1 MAKDIYHE
9 HVKEA
14 LIKDGWVITHD
25 PYYLDIN
32 NPSPLEIDLGAERLI
47 SAEKGSEK
55 IVVEVKSFLN
65 RSLTY
70 DFYGA
75 YGQFRIYRRG
85 ILKTDPERILFLAI
99 AQDVYNDIQQRS
111 FYMEL
116 IEDEKIYLLI
126 FNPLTKI
133 IESWIK

>member
-14 LIKDGWVITHD
+14 LVKDGWIITHD
-25 PYYLDIN
+25 PYYLDID
-32 NPSPLEIDLGAERLI
+32 NPAPLEIDLGAERLI
-47 SAEKGSEK
+47 SADKGSEK

-70 DFYGA
+70 DFHTA

-85 ILKTDPERILFLAI
+85 ILKTDPERILFLAM
-99 AQDVYNDIQQRS
+99 AKDVYIEIQQRT

-116 IEDEKIYLLI
+116 IEDEKIFLLV
-126 FNPLTKI
+126 FNPLNKT

>member
-14 LIKDGWVITHD
+14 LIKDGWTITHD

>member
-1 MAKDIYHE
+1 MAKDIYHQ

-14 LIKDGWVITHD
+14 LIKDGWTISHD
-25 PYYLDIN
+25 PYYLDID
-32 NPSPLEIDLGAERLI
+32 NPAPLEIDLGAEKLM
-47 SAEKGSEK
+47 SAERGTER

-70 DFYGA
+70 DFHLA

-85 ILKTDPERILFLAI
+85 LMKSDPERVLFLAM
-99 AQDVYNDIQQRS
+99 AKDVYIEIQQRS
-111 FYMEL
+111 FYMDL
-116 IEDEKIYLLI
+116 IKDENINLVI
-126 FNPLTKI
+126 FDPLNKT

>member
-1 MAKDIYHE
+1 MAKDIYHQ

-32 NPSPLEIDLGAERLI
+32 NPSPLEIDLGAEKLI
-47 SAEKGSEK
+47 SAERDSER
-55 IVVEVKSFLN
+55 IVVEIKSFLN
-65 RSLTY
+65 KSLTY
-70 DFYGA
+70 DFHLA

-85 ILKTDPERILFLAI
+85 LQKSDPERILYLAM
-99 AQDVYNDIQQRS
+99 ANDVFTEIQQRS

-116 IEDEKIYLLI
+116 IQDENIKLI
-126 FNPLTKI
+126 IFDPSSRTI
-133 IESWIK
+133 QSWIK

>member
-1 MAKDIYHE
+1 MARDIYHQ

-14 LIKDGWVITHD
+14 LIKDGWTITHD
-25 PYYLDIN
+25 PYYLDIAT
-32 NPSPLEIDLGAERLI
+32 PSPLEIDLGAERLM

-85 ILKTDPERILFLAI
+85 ILQTDPDRILFLAI
-99 AQDVYNDIQQRS
+99 AKDVFIEIQQRT
-111 FYMEL
+111 FYMDL
-116 IEDEKIYLLI
+116 IRDEKIYLLI
-126 FNPLTKI
+126 FNPLNNTI
-133 IESWIK
+133 DSWIK

>member
-1 MAKDIYHE
+1 MAKDIYHQA
-9 HVKEA
+9 VKEA
-14 LIKDGWVITHD
+14 LVKDGWTVTHD
-25 PYYLDIN
+25 PYYLDID

-47 SAEKGSEK
+47 SAEKGTEK

-85 ILKTDPERILFLAI
+85 ILKTDQERVLFLAI
-99 AQDVYNDIQQRS
+99 AEDVYSELQQRS

-116 IEDEKIYLLI
+116 IEDEKIFLLI
-126 FNPLTKI
+126 FNPINKT

>member
-1 MAKDIYHE
+1 MAKDFYHE

-14 LIKDGWVITHD
+14 LIKDGWCISHD
-25 PYYLDIN
+25 PYYLNIET
-32 NPSPLEIDLGAERLI
+32 SAPLEIDLGAEKLI
-47 SAEKGSEK
+47 SAEKDLEK

-70 DFYGA
+70 DFHTA

-85 ILKTDPERILFLAI
+85 ILKTDPERVLYLALSK
-99 AQDVYNDIQQRS
+99 DVFSELQQRN

-116 IEDEKIYLLI
+116 ISDESINLLV
-126 FNPLTKI
+126 FDPLSKT
-133 IESWIK
+133 IEKWIK

>member
-1 MAKDIYHE
+1 MAKDIYHD

-14 LIKDGWVITHD
+14 LIKDGWTITHD
-25 PYYLDIN
+25 PYYLDVGN
-32 NPSPLEIDLGAERLI
+32 ASPVEIDLGAEKLM
-47 SAEKGSEK
+47 SAERGTEK

-75 YGQFRIYRRG
+75 YGQFRFYRRG
-85 ILKTDPERILFLAI
+85 LLKTDPERILFLAI
-99 AQDVYNDIQQRS
+99 PSDVYSKIQLRS

-116 IEDEKIYLLI
+116 IDDEKIFLLI
-126 FNPLTKI
+126 FNPLTRI
-133 IESWIK
+133 IESWKK

>member
-14 LIKDGWVITHD
+14 LINDGWTITHD

-116 IEDEKIYLLI
+116 ISDEKIFLLI
-126 FNPLTKI
+126 FNPLTKTI
-133 IESWIK
+133 ASWIK

>member
-1 MAKDIYHE
+1 MARDIYHE

-14 LIKDGWVITHD
+14 LIKDGWTITHD
-25 PYYLDIN
+25 PYYLDVGN
-32 NPSPLEIDLGAERLI
+32 TSPVEIDLGAERLI

-55 IVVEVKSFLN
+55 IVVEIKSFLN
-65 RSLTY
+65 RSITY

-75 YGQFRIYRRG
+75 YGQFRFYRRG

-99 AQDVYNDIQQRS
+99 AKDVYSEIKQRS

-116 IEDEKIYLLI
+116 IEDEKIFLLI
-126 FNPLTKI
+126 FNPINRT
-133 IESWIK
+133 IELWKK